1 MSKNFVKNKYFTYYD
16 FSKKNKTKPFF
27 FIICDHASNNLP
39 KKYKNLG
46 LKKKYLKS
54 HIAWDPGAKDL
65 TLDLSK
71 KLNGCCF
78 LSNFSRLYIDLNR
91 PRSDKSSI
99 LSESFGVQI
108 PFNQSLSKSEKKERV
123 NYFDNYHQS
132 LNSYIRSKQK
142 KYLKIYLISIHTFT
156 KKTVELNRPTEIGL
170 LWNKNMNLLLPLQKK
185 FREMKINVGNNKPYS
200 GFFFNYTLDV
210 HSKFMNIDNI
220 SVEIRNDLLSN
231 KKKIDKWSKILKI
244 GFKSI

>member
-1 MSKNFVKNKYFTYYD
+1 MIT
-16 FSKKNKTKPFF
+16 
-27 FIICDHASNNLP
+27 
-39 KKYKNLG
+39 
-46 LKKKYLKS
+46 
-54 HIAWDPGAKDL
+54 
-65 TLDLSK
+65 
-71 KLNGCCF
+71 
-78 LSNFSRLYIDLNR
+78 
-91 PRSDKSSI
+91 
-99 LSESFGVQI
+99 
-108 PFNQSLSKSEKKERV
+108 
-123 NYFDNYHQS
+123 
-132 LNSYIRSKQK
+132 
-142 KYLKIYLISIHTFT
+142 IHTFT

>member
-1 MSKNFVKNKYFTYYD
+1 M
-16 FSKKNKTKPFF
+16 
-27 FIICDHASNNLP
+27 
-39 KKYKNLG
+39 
-46 LKKKYLKS
+46 
-54 HIAWDPGAKDL
+54 
-65 TLDLSK
+65 
-71 KLNGCCF
+71 
-78 LSNFSRLYIDLNR
+78 SNFSRLYIDLNR

-123 NYFDNYHQS
+123 NYFDKYHQS

-142 KYLKIYLISIHTFT
+142 KYLKVYLISIHTFT

-210 HSKFMNIDNI
+210 HSKFMNFDEV
-220 SVEIRNDLLSN
+220 S
-231 KKKIDKWSKILKI
+231 
-244 GFKSI
+244 